1 MNEIREITS
10 PDVPAPLRGMYS
22 NAVACGDVVYV
33 SGMHAGSPEG
43 IVGDTMYEQARE
55 ALRRIVALVE
65 AAGGSADRITRL
77 TIYVTDISLR
87 AEVGR
92 ARSEVFSAP
101 LPAATLLEVSG
112 FVVPDL
118 LVEIEATAHL

>member
-1 MNEIREITS
+1 MNEIREISS

-22 NAVACGDVVYV
+22 NAVACGDIVYV
-33 SGMHAGSPEG
+33 SGMHAGSPNG
-43 IVGDTMYEQARE
+43 IVGETMYEQARE

-65 AAGGSADRITRL
+65 AAGGSVERITRL

-87 AEVGR
+87 AEFAR

-112 FVVPDL
+112 FVVPGL